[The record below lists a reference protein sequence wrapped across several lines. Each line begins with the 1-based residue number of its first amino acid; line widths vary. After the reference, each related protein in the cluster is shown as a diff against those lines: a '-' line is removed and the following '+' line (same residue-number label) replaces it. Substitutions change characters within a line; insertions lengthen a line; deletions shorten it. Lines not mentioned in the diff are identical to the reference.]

1 MWARG
6 ARTVQHCVFWIV
18 WRAESQSETV
28 HSSAE
33 TSDVAGRSPSM
44 PEDPIL
50 RAVLLMAVA
59 VAVALTAAGEAAA
72 WLRGG

>member
-1 MWARG
+1 MSAYLWAG
-6 ARTVQHCVFWIV
+6 VASLGL
-18 WRAESQSETV
+18 AYLLALSL
-28 HSSAE
+28 SAE

-44 PEDPIL
+44 PADPIL

-59 VAVALTAAGEAAA
+59 VAVALIAAGEAAA

>member
-1 MWARG
+1 LWAG
-6 ARTVQHCVFWIV
+6 VASLGL
-18 WRAESQSETV
+18 AYLLALSL
-28 HSSAE
+28 SAE
-33 TSDVAGRSPSM
+33 ISDVAGRSPSM

-59 VAVALTAAGEAAA
+59 VAVALIAAGEAAA

>member
-1 MWARG
+1 
-6 ARTVQHCVFWIV
+6 
-18 WRAESQSETV
+18 
-28 HSSAE
+28 
-33 TSDVAGRSPSM
+33 M

-59 VAVALTAAGEAAA
+59 VAVALIAAGEATA